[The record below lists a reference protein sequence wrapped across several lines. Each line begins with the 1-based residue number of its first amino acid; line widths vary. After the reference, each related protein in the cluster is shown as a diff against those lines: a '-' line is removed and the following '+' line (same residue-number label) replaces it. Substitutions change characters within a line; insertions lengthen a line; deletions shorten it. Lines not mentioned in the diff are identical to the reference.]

1 MSWRRPRAYATL
13 ARVRRPATGRLNS
26 GVGLLRFLVAITL
39 QFYLSGFK
47 AKIWIS
53 QFFLRLME
61 PIVIARILELES
73 ESINHLAEE
82 SLSQGFRFVERL
94 IQDYRQGLN
103 CFDQSGE
110 ILLTALVQGAVVG
123 IGGLNRD
130 PYFNDSKIG
139 RLRHLYVKSAW
150 RRHGVGRLLV
160 TQLIHKANQH
170 YQLLTLRTDTPAADE
185 FYQKLG
191 FKTDPSWEHTTHH
204 LQLSEI
210 AYYPLSL
217 H

>member
-1 MSWRRPRAYATL
+1 
-13 ARVRRPATGRLNS
+13 
-26 GVGLLRFLVAITL
+26 
-39 QFYLSGFK
+39 
-47 AKIWIS
+47 
-53 QFFLRLME
+53 ME

-94 IQDYRQGLN
+94 IQDYRKSLN
-103 CFDQSGE
+103 CFDRSGE
-110 ILLTALVQGAVVG
+110 MLLTASVQGAIVG

-130 PYFNDSKIG
+130 PYFNDSKVG
-139 RLRHLYVKSAW
+139 RLRHLYVKSVW

-160 TQLIHKANQH
+160 TQLIREANQH
-170 YQLLTLRTDTPAADE
+170 YLLLTRRTDTPAADE
-185 FYQKLG
+185 FYRKLG
-191 FKTDPSWEHTTHH
+191 FKTAPSWDHTTHH